1 MGVRKKGRRK
11 IVCGGRN
18 YVWYFSED
26 YDSALMLLHSCS
38 EDKKLV
44 LVYPLSSNYVVS
56 MGRVFQG
63 HETHV
68 WERMFLPLESAEYI
82 TPKFV
87 AELIDWAEGEPNAS
101 YLDGR
106 DKIVYTDWRGY
117 AFDLKGNK
125 VYTMMY

>member
-11 IVCGGRN
+11 IVRNGRN
-18 YVWYFSED
+18 YVWYVSED
-26 YDSALMLLHSCS
+26 YDSPLMLLHICS

-56 MGRVFQG
+56 TGRIFQG

-68 WERMFLPLESAEYI
+68 WERMFLPFESAEYI

-87 AELIDWAEGEPNAS
+87 AELIDWAEGELNAS
-101 YLDGR
+101 YLDGK
-106 DKIVYTDWRGY
+106 DKIVYTDSRGY
-117 AFDLKGNK
+117 AFDLNGNK
-125 VYTMMY
+125 VYTTMY